1 MASWLPVDLTM
12 STEVVCQRW
21 RWREQEVTL
30 AWTSVFLG
38 QILWNAETWR
48 FQWTALENPK
58 AAAWGSPITT
68 ITVAPHLHPNSSMSR
83 LLSTNCIW
91 SLNNTGLNCA
101 GLLIHGF
108 FLIVNIKYYTVCGWL
123 NPWIWNCGYRE
134 TVYIQDKLY
143 SDFQLQRGSASQP
156 LYGSRVN
163 YTGKAFQTVF
173 MHYLN

>member
-68 ITVAPHLHPNSSMSR
+68 ITVATHLH
-83 LLSTNCIW
+83 LTAAC
-91 SLNNTGLNCA
+91 
-101 GLLIHGF
+101 LIYWVLTAFGPWTTRVWTVQVCLYMDF

-123 NPWIWNCGYRE
+123 NPWLWNCGYRE
-134 TVYIQDKLY
+134 TVYTQGKLY

-163 YTGKAFQTVF
+163 YTGEAFQTVF